1 MYFIVRRF
9 FTNMSD
15 EPAKKSKQHLCI
27 PRNIENT
34 VSFCLLLQN
43 FYYFY
48 SKIVDIGAGYAA
60 GAGNVISK
68 LGKIGVMSLC
78 IMDDL
83 RSVVHSISPS
93 PLFGITYCFN
103 FIYFPEFSNII
114 CQRIVWVRRA

>member
-1 MYFIVRRF
+1 MLFNVRRF
-9 FTNMSD
+9 LTNLLHK
-15 EPAKKSKQHLCI
+15 PLKKSKHDLCI

-48 SKIVDIGAGYAA
+48 SKIVDTGAGYAA
-60 GAGNVISK
+60 GASKVIGK
-68 LGKIGVMSLC
+68 LGKKRVTSLC

-93 PLFGITYCFN
+93 PFFGITYCFA
-103 FIYFPEFSNII
+103 FIYFPKFSYII
-114 CQRIVWVRRA
+114 CQRIIWIWCT